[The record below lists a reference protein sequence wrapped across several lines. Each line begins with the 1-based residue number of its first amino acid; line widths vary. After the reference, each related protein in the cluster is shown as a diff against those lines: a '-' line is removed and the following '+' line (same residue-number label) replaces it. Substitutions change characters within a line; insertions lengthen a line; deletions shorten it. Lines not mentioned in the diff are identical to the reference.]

1 MYFLSFCWFFFFSI
15 LWFFAKCFKKQSE
28 NWVAKPSETK
38 EESVNALKG
47 DLCDGVWRWKLYRR
61 RNLRVLELRQ
71 LDQLK
76 HMLSGVQFILNK
88 KDTRVWEADS
98 QARFPVNTLSKLIDR
113 VVLPKFC
120 TVLLSIMAKNWVL
133 QR

>member
-1 MYFLSFCWFFFFSI
+1 M
-15 LWFFAKCFKKQSE
+15 
-28 NWVAKPSETK
+28 
-38 EESVNALKG
+38 
-47 DLCDGVWRWKLYRR
+47 VWRWKFYWRR
-61 RNLRVLELRQ
+61 DLRVLELRQ

-113 VVLPKFC
+113 VVLPKSC
-120 TVLLSIMAKNWVL
+120 TVLLSIMEKNWVL
-133 QR
+133 QRQMFSFGCFFQNRVYTREFLLHRNLIDIVQSKCSFCHSSAEDVRSSFFLAL